1 MPTRK
6 KAAPGG
12 SRKAARG
19 GAGKAA
25 PGATSRATPAGKGS
39 RAPMPGGA
47 ALNLE
52 RRFSYRF
59 AIISARVVRS
69 VAGMYGPKYRM
80 LPSGWKALAVIG
92 RYGPLSAKDV
102 GAYSTVEPDKV
113 TRAVD
118 RLVKLGFVA
127 RRKDLGDRRK
137 VVLSLTPPGRRVYD
151 DVECLT
157 RQVEMATLT
166 ALPARDRA
174 ALDRVLERLEE
185 RSRKILSGRDAWLA
199 IRKAADGR

>member
-1 MPTRK
+1 MPIRK
-6 KAAPGG
+6 KAGTSG

-19 GAGKAA
+19 GASQSR
-25 PGATSRATPAGKGS
+25 PGAPRNAASGVSRTAA
-39 RAPMPGGA
+39 AMPGGA
-47 ALNLE
+47 ALDLE

-137 VVLSLTPPGRRVYD
+137 VVLSLTATGRRVYD
-151 DVECLT
+151 DVEQLT
-157 RQVEMATLT
+157 RQVEMATLS
-166 ALPARDRA
+166 ALPARDLA
-174 ALDRVLERLEE
+174 ALGRVLDRLEE
-185 RSRKILSGRDAWLA
+185 RSRTLLTGRDAWQR
-199 IRKAADGR
+199 IRKQG

>member
-1 MPTRK
+1 MPIRK
-6 KAAPGG
+6 TAANGG
-12 SRKAARG
+12 SRKSAP
-19 GAGKAA
+19 GAPGKAA
-25 PGATSRATPAGKGS
+25 SGAGRSSAN
-39 RAPMPGGA
+39 MPGGT
-47 ALNLE
+47 ALDLE

-102 GAYSTVEPDKV
+102 GTYSTVEPDKV

-118 RLVKLGFVA
+118 RLVTLGFVA

-137 VVLSLTPPGRRVYD
+137 VVLSLTATGRRVYD
-151 DVECLT
+151 DVEQLT
-157 RQVEMATLT
+157 RQVEMATLS
-166 ALPARDRA
+166 ALPARDLA
-174 ALDRVLERLEE
+174 ALARVLDRLEE
-185 RSRKILSGRDAWLA
+185 RSRTLLTGRDAWQR
-199 IRKAADGR
+199 IRKQG

>member
-1 MPTRK
+1 MPIRK
-6 KAAPGG
+6 TAANGG
-12 SRKAARG
+12 SRKSAP
-19 GAGKAA
+19 GAPGKAA
-25 PGATSRATPAGKGS
+25 SGTGRSSAN
-39 RAPMPGGA
+39 MPGGT
-47 ALNLE
+47 ALDLE

-137 VVLSLTPPGRRVYD
+137 VVLSLTATGRRVYD
-151 DVECLT
+151 DVEQLT
-157 RQVEMATLT
+157 RQVEMATLS
-166 ALPARDRA
+166 ALPARDLA
-174 ALDRVLERLEE
+174 ALARVLDRLEE
-185 RSRKILSGRDAWLA
+185 RSRTLLTGRDAWQR
-199 IRKAADGR
+199 IRKQG